1 MARQQ
6 LPPQIKKVELSQRE
20 GGKPAIRYQV
30 TVDVGTDPIT
40 GKRRQ
45 ARKRFAT
52 EQQAR
57 AFLANTQAEVSQGL
71 YVHQNEL
78 TVKHACADW
87 LSSRHNIKPKTRSGY
102 EQALMP
108 VISQL
113 GHLEVQKLAKRHIDT
128 LVSAL
133 REGKVKRGEEGG
145 AKFHKPW
152 SARSVNYMLL
162 TIGMVLED
170 LKEQGVLSRNV
181 ASLVTRIKQQ
191 RTVFTTFT
199 AAETQQVL
207 ASIEQDRLRHA
218 WHLALSGLRRAEIAG
233 LRWDDVD
240 LRAKTLTI
248 KHTIVSVGGKAV
260 EQDDGKTEKSGRTLP
275 LTAPLLAELKAAKAR
290 QSTEKLAFGPAYQGG
305 DHVVCDEAGRL
316 YHPDTLTSKW
326 AQAVKAVPDVP
337 KIRLHDA
344 RHTCGT
350 LMHLQGVPIAVISAW
365 LGHADASFT
374 MRTYVHS
381 QPNALRDAALTLG
394 RVVTICDK
402 NQLDAQGQRITGYA
416 SAQFRTEN
424 LAPPAGLE
432 PATVRL
438 TVGCSAN

>member
-1 MARQQ
+1 VLTTRLSGEVVSVGEVVAAVSGVSGLAVRKSGRFDQFLVSGRCGGRLPSLGGRALRQDRQ
-6 LPPQIKKVELSQRE
+6 YREKSGLSWCFILKNMLRADVLIRQR
-20 GGKPAIRYQV
+20 PAYRQRV
-30 TVDVGTDPIT
+30 RTVQGRFLTILT
-40 GKRRQ
+40 ML
-45 ARKRFAT
+45 ALLARFAGPGRGSFRT
-52 EQQAR
+52 RPRTPR
-57 AFLANTQAEVSQGL
+57 ACSRT
-71 YVHQNEL
+71 
-78 TVKHACADW
+78 
-87 LSSRHNIKPKTRSGY
+87 LSRCFPIRCCGIRGAWRAGGRSGR
-102 EQALMP
+102 P
-108 VISQL
+108 
-113 GHLEVQKLAKRHIDT
+113 LAQHRLAGD
-128 LVSAL
+128 
-133 REGKVKRGEEGG
+133 
-145 AKFHKPW
+145 P
-152 SARSVNYMLL
+152 
-162 TIGMVLED
+162 D
-170 LKEQGVLSRNV
+170 Q
-181 ASLVTRIKQQ
+181 
-191 RTVFTTFT
+191 

-240 LRAKTLTI
+240 FRAKTLTI

-260 EQDDGKTEKSGRTLP
+260 EQDDGKSEKSGRTLP

-290 QSTEKLAFGPAYQGG
+290 QSAEKLAFGPAYQGG
-305 DHVVCDEAGRL
+305 DHVVCDEAGRP

-326 AQAVKAVPDVP
+326 TQAVKAVPDVP

-394 RVVTICDK
+394 RLVTICDK
-402 NQLDAQGQRITGYA
+402 TQLDAQGQRRTRNA
-416 SAQFRTEN
+416 SPQFRAEN